1 MLLFV
6 GVLVVVFGE
15 NEHSCISRC
24 PIRAA
29 MSTVFS
35 SLPFCHIVSLD
46 AALYSIFVSV
56 KNLSKTVEKQ
66 KKNFEKNDKNNRN
79 LFLLISGSQSQRVI
93 PGIFFLQET

>member
-56 KNLSKTVEKQ
+56 KNLSKTVDSSGKT
-66 KKNFEKNDKNNRN
+66 KKK
-79 LFLLISGSQSQRVI
+79 L
-93 PGIFFLQET
+93 